1 MFRKAQIPS
10 NRFDFLSSMKQI
22 SILGCGWLGLPLAQQ
37 LGSQGFQI
45 KGATTSESK
54 LSVLQH
60 AGIQPFLL
68 NVTGDEIE
76 GDIHPFLKD
85 SEILILN
92 IPPKLRG
99 DVKEHFVAKVRNIIN
114 ALEVSLIKKVLFVSS
129 TSVFPDNNQTITES
143 TIPKPDSESGLQLLA
158 SEQLLKS
165 NNHFQSTVVRFGGLI
180 GENRHPIHFLSGRKN
195 IENPDAPINLIHL
208 DDCIG
213 IIKNIIEKDIWNEVF
228 NAVTPF
234 HPSRKN
240 YYTQKAT
247 DMNLELPEFNSDRRS
262 VGKTILS
269 EKVSAVLG
277 YTFIQNQL

>member
-1 MFRKAQIPS
+1 
-10 NRFDFLSSMKQI
+10 MKQI

-54 LSVLQH
+54 LSFLQH

-68 NVTGDEIE
+68 SISSDGIE
-76 GDIHPFLKD
+76 GNIHSFLKD

-99 DVKEHFVAKVRNIIN
+99 DAKDNFVDKVRNIIT

-129 TSVFPDNNQTITES
+129 TSVFPDNNETITDS
-143 TIPKPDSESGLQLLA
+143 TIPIPDSESGLQLLA

-165 NNHFQSTVVRFGGLI
+165 NNNFQTTIVRFGGLI
-180 GENRHPIHFLSGRKN
+180 GGNRHPIHFLSGRKN

-213 IIKNIIEKDIWNEVF
+213 IIKKIIEKDIWGEAF

-234 HPSRKN
+234 HPSRKT
-240 YYTQKAT
+240 YYLQKA
-247 DMNLELPEFNSDRRS
+247 MALNLEVPEFITDKKS

-277 YTFIQNQL
+277 YTFIQNPL

>member
-1 MFRKAQIPS
+1 
-10 NRFDFLSSMKQI
+10 MKQI

-37 LGSQGFQI
+37 LGSQRFQI

-60 AGIQPFLL
+60 AGIEPFLL
-68 NVTGDEIE
+68 NVTGDAIE
-76 GDIHPFLKD
+76 GNIHSFLKD

-99 DVKEHFVAKVRNIIN
+99 DAQDNFVDKVRNVMTAVEASTI
-114 ALEVSLIKKVLFVSS
+114 AKVLFVSS
-129 TSVFPDNNQTITES
+129 TSVFPDTNETITES
-143 TIPKPDSESGLQLLA
+143 TMPNPDSESGSQLFQA
-158 SEQLLKS
+158 EQLL
-165 NNHFQSTVVRFGGLI
+165 NNSIHFQTTVVRFGGLI

-213 IIKNIIEKDIWNEVF
+213 ILQKIIEKNIWNETF

-234 HPSRKN
+234 HPSRKT
-240 YYTQKAT
+240 YYTQKA
-247 DMNLELPEFNSDRRS
+247 MALNLAVPEFITDKKS

-277 YTFIQNQL
+277 YTFIQNPL

>member
-1 MFRKAQIPS
+1 
-10 NRFDFLSSMKQI
+10 MKQI

-37 LGSQGFQI
+37 FISQGFQI

-54 LSVLQH
+54 LSILQN
-60 AGIQPFLL
+60 AEIEPFLL
-68 NVTGDEIE
+68 NVTGDGIE
-76 GDIHPFLKD
+76 GNIHSFLKD

-99 DVKEHFVAKVRNIIN
+99 DAQDNFVDKVRNII
-114 ALEVSLIKKVLFVSS
+114 AAVEASTVAKVLFVSS
-129 TSVFPDNNQTITES
+129 TSVFPDTNETITES
-143 TIPKPDSESGLQLLA
+143 TIPKPDSESGLQLFQA
-158 SEQLLKS
+158 EQLLNS
-165 NNHFQSTVVRFGGLI
+165 NNNFQTTVVRFGGLI

-213 IIKNIIEKDIWNEVF
+213 IIKNIIENDIWNEIF

-247 DMNLELPEFNSDRRS
+247 DMNLELPEFNSDKKS
-262 VGKTILS
+262 VGKTILN

>member
-1 MFRKAQIPS
+1 
-10 NRFDFLSSMKQI
+10 MKQI

-37 LGSQGFQI
+37 LGSQRFQI

-60 AGIQPFLL
+60 AGIEPFLL
-68 NVTGDEIE
+68 NVTGDAIE
-76 GDIHPFLKD
+76 GNIHSFLKD

-99 DVKEHFVAKVRNIIN
+99 DAQDNFVDKVRNVI
-114 ALEVSLIKKVLFVSS
+114 AAVEASTVAKVLFVSS
-129 TSVFPDNNQTITES
+129 TSVFPDCNETITES
-143 TIPKPDSESGLQLLA
+143 TIPNPDSESGLQLLE
-158 SEQLLKS
+158 SEQLLNV
-165 NNHFQSTVVRFGGLI
+165 NNNFQTTVVRFGGLI

-213 IIKNIIEKDIWNEVF
+213 ILQKIIKKNIWNETF

-234 HPSRKN
+234 HPSRKT
-240 YYTQKAT
+240 YYTQKA
-247 DMNLELPEFNSDRRS
+247 MALNLAVPEFITDKKS

-277 YTFIQNQL
+277 YTFIQNPL

>member
-1 MFRKAQIPS
+1 MFRKAQILS

-37 LGSQGFQI
+37 LVSQGFQI

-68 NVTGDEIE
+68 SVTSDGIE
-76 GDIHPFLKD
+76 GNIHSFLKD

-99 DVKEHFVAKVRNIIN
+99 DAKEHFVAKVQNIIT
-114 ALEVSLIKKVLFVSS
+114 AVEASTVTKVLFVSS
-129 TSVFPDNNQTITES
+129 TSVFPDSNETITES

-213 IIKNIIEKDIWNEVF
+213 IIKNIIEKDIWGETF

-247 DMNLELPEFNSDRRS
+247 EMNLELPEFNSDKKS

-269 EKVSAVLG
+269 EKVSSVLG